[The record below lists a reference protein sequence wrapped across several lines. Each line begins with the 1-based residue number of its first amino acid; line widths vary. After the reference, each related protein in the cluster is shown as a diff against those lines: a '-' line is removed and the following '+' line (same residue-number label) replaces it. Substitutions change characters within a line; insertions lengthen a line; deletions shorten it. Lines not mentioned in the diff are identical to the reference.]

1 MAAFETTPVAFSR
14 ADPPTIVQRF
24 LKTSERFLFH
34 PPAAALVQ
42 LRAPLRCAGILHDE
56 GSFCPPSPCGSQAGK
71 QARAAA

>member
-24 LKTSERFLFH
+24 LATSECFLFH

-42 LRAPLRCAGILHDE
+42 VRAPLRCAGVLHDE
-56 GSFCPPSPCGSQAGK
+56 GSFFWPSPCGSQPGE
-71 QARAAA
+71 QTRAAA